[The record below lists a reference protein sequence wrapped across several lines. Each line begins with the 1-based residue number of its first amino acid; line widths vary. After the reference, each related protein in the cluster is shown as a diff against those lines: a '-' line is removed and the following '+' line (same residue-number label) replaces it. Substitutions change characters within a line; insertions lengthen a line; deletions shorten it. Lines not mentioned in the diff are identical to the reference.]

1 MQFETISMKEIIFWL
16 YVRLCVE
23 LYAQMCY
30 AKNTTEIDELA
41 IINVGNNVKINALHL
56 RCCEM
61 KSNIKELPKI
71 AI

>member
-1 MQFETISMKEIIFWL
+1 M

-61 KSNIKELPKI
+61 KSNDIELP
-71 AI
+71 